1 MFPRQWKY
9 FIRAWVRMSLTISHH
24 IKYITKSWM
33 WVVKLYTVEVENCL
47 FMWVKIIN
55 YLNYTPQHY
64 TPQHYTPQ
72 HYTPQHY
79 THHNII
85 KLSIIHHNI
94 IKLSIIHHNIIKL
107 STTVGV
113 TIQNYKRKIEE
124 TFFRKYTPTL
134 QFSGQKILI
143 NIGNVLL

>member
-79 THHNII
+79 
-85 KLSIIHHNI
+85 K
-94 IKLSIIHHNIIKL
+94 
-107 STTVGV
+107 TV
-113 TIQNYKRKIEE
+113 N
-124 TFFRKYTPTL
+124 YTPQHYKTVNHSRSNNPKL
-134 QFSGQKILI
+134 QKKNWRDFLPKIHPNTSI
-143 NIGNVLL
+143 QRSENIDKYW